1 MKKIILYLIMILVLF
16 TGCTDSITME
26 DVVKEPNFSGIV
38 EEIEEKSILVRV
50 NEDEVTSSDLIY
62 VSLDVELKDN
72 MIDFNIGDEVRVYY
86 DGNIAESYP
95 AQVNKVYAIILLDW
109 YDLRGVRTIRNKI
122 KYLGIILIIIREL
135 LILWLQIFSVV

>member
-1 MKKIILYLIMILVLF
+1 MEGEQFMKKIILYLIMILVLF

-95 AQVNKVYAIILLDW
+95 AQVNKVYAIILLD
-109 YDLRGVRTIRNKI
+109 
-122 KYLGIILIIIREL
+122 
-135 LILWLQIFSVV
+135 